1 MEGDTLRSYLIGC
14 KGLDQEQA
22 LEAFFEIFKNIQE
35 GILILDTRCLENI
48 QPIFMNDRFKALL
61 ETFDQDTQGS
71 TCATASFQKNLLPLI
86 FSSLKRALSYQ
97 SDILQSIDTKAKDP
111 KDNWLCHIIPIKKHL
126 GPIQQTVLLFQA
138 YPTQEPHAEK
148 PSSPEATIGRFVSG
162 VAHDFNNILVIINAY
177 IDILK
182 LKLKLNKHQELHS
195 YLEIIRNAG
204 TKASDLVD
212 QLMNFCSDSIDTNT
226 VFNLK
231 DSVLEIKKI
240 LEYTLSKHAIIH
252 IETDLKDAFIEA
264 NPCEIE
270 QILTNLCLNAQQA
283 MPEGGSLKISLE
295 LEPKSPYVCLKVKDE
310 GKGMPEKVKEHLFE
324 ASFTTKLQKKGHGFG
339 LFNIAAIVKK
349 LEGFIEVESIVGRGT
364 TFKLFFKQAIARPPQ
379 TRTTPTTQIPAENK
393 VNVLFIERDE
403 AHQRYFSD
411 LLSSTGYNVLL
422 LGENTHVSNLESHS
436 KVDLVLLGP
445 SHDSLN
451 TNDDTLQCIEH
462 WIQKNTQ
469 LKIICL
475 SQRVEH
481 QKLLKDRYHNR
492 LFCFP
497 HLSHFSQILK
507 LIPPI
512 LNMDSMPLG

>member
-1 MEGDTLRSYLIGC
+1 MQGDTLRSYLIGG
-14 KGLDQEQA
+14 KGLYQEQA

-35 GILILDTRCLENI
+35 GILILDTTCLEDI

-61 ETFDQDTQGS
+61 ETFEQDTQRS
-71 TCATASFQKNLLPLI
+71 TCATESLQKNLLPLI
-86 FSSLKRALSYQ
+86 WGSLNRALTYQ
-97 SDILQSIDTKAKDP
+97 SDILQSIDTKAKNT

-138 YPTQEPHAEK
+138 YPTEEPHAEK
-148 PSSPEATIGRFVSG
+148 PSSPEATMGRFVSG
-162 VAHDFNNILVIINAY
+162 MAHDFNNILVIINAY
-177 IDILK
+177 IDILR
-182 LKLKLNKHQELHS
+182 LKLKNHQELHS

-204 TKASDLVD
+204 TKASDLVE
-212 QLMNFCSDSIDTNT
+212 QLMNFCSDSIDTKT

-240 LEYTLSKHAIIH
+240 LEYTLSKHSIIH
-252 IETDLKDAFIEA
+252 IETDLQDAFIEA

-295 LEPKSPYVCLKVKDE
+295 VEPNSPYVCLKVKDE
-310 GKGMPEKVKEHLFE
+310 GKGMPETVKEHLFE

-349 LEGFIEVESIVGRGT
+349 LEGFIEVDSTIGRGT

-379 TRTTPTTQIPAENK
+379 TRTTQAARIPIENK

-411 LLSSTGYNVLL
+411 LLSSTGYKVLL
-422 LGENTHVSNLESHS
+422 LGENQNLSNIESHS

-451 TNDDTLQCIEH
+451 TNDDTLQCIEY
-462 WIQKNTQ
+462 WIQKNPQ
-469 LKIICL
+469 LKIVCL
-475 SQRVEH
+475 SQTIEH

>member
-1 MEGDTLRSYLIGC
+1 MQGDTLRSYLIGC
-14 KGLDQEQA
+14 KGLYQEQA

-35 GILILDTRCLENI
+35 GILILDTSCSENI
-48 QPIFMNDRFKALL
+48 QPIFMNDRFKNLL
-61 ETFDQDTQGS
+61 ENFEQGTKS
-71 TCATASFQKNLLPLI
+71 YACTTESIQKNLLPLI
-86 FSSLKRALSYQ
+86 WVSLKRALTYQ
-97 SDILQSIDTKAKDP
+97 SNILQSIDTKAKDP
-111 KDNWLCHIIPIKKHL
+111 KDNWLCHIIPIKKHFYPL
-126 GPIQQTVLLFQA
+126 QQTVLLFQA

-148 PSSPEATIGRFVSG
+148 PSSPEATMGRFVSG

-177 IDILK
+177 IDILR
-182 LKLKLNKHQELHS
+182 LKLKNHQELHS

-212 QLMNFCSDSIDTNT
+212 QLMNFCSESIDTNT
-226 VFNLK
+226 IFNLK

-283 MPEGGSLKISLE
+283 MPQGGSLKISLE
-295 LEPKSPYVCLKVKDE
+295 LEPNSPYVCLKVKDE

-349 LEGFIEVESIVGRGT
+349 LEGFIEVESTIGRGT

-379 TRTTPTTQIPAENK
+379 TRSTQTTHIPTENK
-393 VNVLFIERDE
+393 VKVLLIERDE
-403 AHQRYFSD
+403 AHQRRFSD

-422 LGENTHVSNLESHS
+422 LCEESLLSNLESHS

-445 SHDSLN
+445 SHESLN

-462 WIQKNTQ
+462 WIQKNPQ
-469 LKIICL
+469 LKMICL

-497 HLSHFSQILK
+497 NLSHFSQILK

-512 LNMDSMPLG
+512 LNMDIMPLG